1 MCGLVDQLSVSEDEL
16 SSVKYLVNEKVLKH
30 ENVQEY
36 YNIPNISFS

>member
-1 MCGLVDQLSVSEDEL
+1 MCGLVDQLSVSKDEHF
-16 SSVKYLVNEKVLKH
+16 SVRYIVNEEVLRH